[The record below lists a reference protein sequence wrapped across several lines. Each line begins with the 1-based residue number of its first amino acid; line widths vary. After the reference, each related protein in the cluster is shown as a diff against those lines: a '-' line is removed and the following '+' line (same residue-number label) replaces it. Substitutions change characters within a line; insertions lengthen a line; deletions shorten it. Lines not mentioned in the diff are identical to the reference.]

1 MKFGSTNGI
10 GKTGAILAICF
21 LLLAAFPG
29 SLRVCAQGKAKLTAS
44 SCAVQRGDTV
54 SVAFSLEE
62 NPGIWGLKFKADYD
76 HSVLKLMAAVN
87 GAVFSDSEIT
97 QPESLDRESFLFLGC
112 SDELENITGNGNVV
126 TLMFK
131 VSDNAPFKEYPV
143 TLEILQAIDL
153 SGQDVGISAQ
163 KGIVTVEEEDG
174 DEPDVAEPPRVTEVP
189 GITQA
194 PRVTEAP
201 GATQAPRMTEAPG
214 ASQGSSVTQAPRAT
228 QAPGVTETP
237 RPTQAPGTTQAPR
250 STEAPEASAG
260 IGNDKDGDNDKDN
273 QGQGSVE
280 TVSQINPERDTG
292 GKKDGG
298 NLALWIAL
306 GLLGTVVLLLLGVC
320 CRKAQLM
327 HRRAMD
333 REAAKRRR
341 K

>member
-1 MKFGSTNGI
+1 MKFGNTNGI

-21 LLLAAFPG
+21 LLLAAFSG
-29 SLRVCAQGKAKLTAS
+29 SLWVCAQGKAKLTAS

-189 GITQA
+189 KTTQAPQVTEAPRATQA
-194 PRVTEAP
+194 PRV
-201 GATQAPRMTEAPG
+201 TEAPG
-214 ASQGSSVTQAPRAT
+214 ASQGSSVTQAPGVT
-228 QAPGVTETP
+228 QAPRMTEAP

>member
-174 DEPDVAEPPRVTEVP
+174 DEPDVAEPPRVTE
-189 GITQA
+189 A
-194 PRVTEAP
+194 
-201 GATQAPRMTEAPG
+201 
-214 ASQGSSVTQAPRAT
+214 
-228 QAPGVTETP
+228 P
-237 RPTQAPGTTQAPR
+237 RPTQAPGTTQVPR
-250 STEAPEASAG
+250 STEAPKASAG

-280 TVSQINPERDTG
+280 AVSQINPEKDTG

>member
-189 GITQA
+189 GATQA
-194 PRVTEAP
+194 PQVTEAP
-201 GATQAPRMTEAPG
+201 STQAPRMTEAPG
-214 ASQGSSVTQAPRAT
+214 ATQAPR
-228 QAPGVTETP
+228 VTEAP

-250 STEAPEASAG
+250 PTEAPEASAG

-280 TVSQINPERDTG
+280 AVSQINPEKDTG